1 MKYLQDNGYHVIP
14 LADFVAFMEM
24 KRQVPEKSVVI
35 TIDDGW
41 KSFYD
46 YGYPVLKKFG
56 YPSTLFVYTD
66 FPESDAMALSWQQ
79 VKELSS
85 NGVDIQCH
93 TKTHRNLKMQKGE
106 EMAEYLK
113 ALEQEFGVCK
123 QVMKEKVGVTP
134 RFLAY
139 PYGANNHLVMAMAR
153 KAGFQAAFTVQRGSN
168 PFFYSDLLIRR
179 SMIYGGHTEKD
190 FENNLR
196 VSDDRLLK

>member
-1 MKYLQDNGYHVIP
+1 
-14 LADFVAFMEM
+14 
-24 KRQVPEKSVVI
+24 VI

-46 YGYPVLKKFG
+46 YGYPVLKKYG

-66 FPESDAMALSWQQ
+66 FPESVPEALSWPQ
-79 VKELSS
+79 VKEISA

-93 TKTHRNLKMQKGE
+93 TKSHRNLKMQKGE
-106 EMAEYLK
+106 EIPQYLS
-113 ALEQEFGVCK
+113 ALEQEFSVCK
-123 QVMKEKVGVTP
+123 QILKEKVGVSP

-139 PYGANNHLVMAMAR
+139 PYGANNHLVVAMAR
-153 KAGFQAAFTVQRGSN
+153 KAGFEAAFTVQRGSN

-190 FENNLR
+190 FENNLK